1 MYLLPMQN
9 SGSGYNSPASVGGIS
24 SAAITRTAVL
34 PIEAFTGQ
42 INTRVRGRQLTMK
55 IESNAIGVQWQLGA
69 PRLDIRPDG
78 RR

>member
-1 MYLLPMQN
+1 MVGEIFEAIIDELTGLLDT
-9 SGSGYNSPASVGGIS
+9 ASMENIH
-24 SAAITRTAVL
+24 L

-55 IESNAIGVQWQLGA
+55 IESTAIGVQWQLGA